1 MFQVFFLIMQFSYLQ
16 TRMIFGRHEKNSE
29 GQYRFL
35 QKSLVEKCF
44 TLFDDYFCEKTFS
57 LVLDS
62 PLF

>member
-1 MFQVFFLIMQFSYLQ
+1 MQFSYLQ